1 MGVFIIAEA
10 GVNHNG
16 SFEIA
21 CKLADV
27 AKDVGADAIKFQTFK
42 AESLVTQDAST
53 AEYQQEAVGRGKSQ
67 LDMLKELELTND
79 EFIRLKQHCDEIGI
93 LFCTTTFDMDS
104 TEFALRELDLP
115 FMKVPSGEITN
126 LPLLEAIGRSGKPV
140 ILSTGMCEIGEVEDA
155 VHALRSAGSQSIA
168 VLHCTSQYPAPFE
181 DVNLRAMVKMGE
193 DLELD
198 YGYSDHTLGTSVAA
212 AAVALGASIVE
223 KHFTLDRTMEG
234 PDHKAS
240 LDPDGLKELVKSIRC
255 VQSALG
261 SAEKHVSNSERANR
275 DIVRKSIVAIKPI
288 RAGEVFSENNI
299 GTKRPGTGLSPM
311 KWHAVLGQ
319 IASRDFESDE
329 EIAL

>member
-27 AKDVGADAIKFQTFK
+27 AKAAGADAIKFQTFK
-42 AESLVTQDAST
+42 AESLVTRDAST

-67 LDMLKELELTND
+67 FDMLKELELTND

-104 TEFALRELDLP
+104 TEFALGELDLP

-140 ILSTGMCEIGEVEDA
+140 ILSTGMCEMGEVKDA
-155 VHALRSAGSQSIA
+155 VHVLRSAGSQNIA

-240 LDPDGLKELVKSIRC
+240 RDPDGLKELVESIRC

-261 SAEKHVSNSERANR
+261 SAEKRVSNSERANR
-275 DIVRKSIVAIKPI
+275 DIVRKSIVAIRPI
-288 RAGEVFSENNI
+288 REGEVFSESNV

-319 IASRDFESDE
+319 VASRDFEPDE